1 MIIATKAIVAKG
13 TYGPRWESPD
23 VELPQG
29 AAEVAGIEDIA
40 GEVRTQIGK
49 VLMPLKYTQTTAS
62 DRRWLPEML
71 FYNIV
76 VGRKELIRNRLQ

>member
-49 VLMPLKYTQTTAS
+49 VLMPLKYTQTTAR
-62 DRRWLPEML
+62 DR
-71 FYNIV
+71 FGAGC
-76 VGRKELIRNRLQ
+76 GRSYFTLSRLEERS

>member
-49 VLMPLKYTQTTAS
+49 VLMPLKYTQTTAR
-62 DRRWLPEML
+62 DRFGAGCRRCYFIISWLEE
-71 FYNIV
+71 
-76 VGRKELIRNRLQ
+76 RS